1 MADIVL
7 TGNTSGAITVAAPA
21 VAGTNT
27 LTLPATTGTVLD
39 TNSSL
44 SASKLSGDIP
54 IASFPTGTVLQ
65 VVSVQPDTGLVSF
78 TSTSYA
84 EVDSDLRVAI
94 TPKASNSTLIVTCN
108 FLFGGNN
115 ESQMCQMKLYDITNT
130 TDVNTSAAGSRTV
143 GNASVRFREHDA
155 NDGAMINLQAQTT
168 SGSTVA
174 RTYGMYAKLESAATR
189 YFFSN
194 TSNTAALGY
203 AKPAI
208 TVMEVSA

>member
-27 LTLPATTGTVLD
+27 ITLPAETGTCITSGTAGAPGTTG
-39 TNSSL
+39 S
-44 SASKLSGDIP
+44 I
-54 IASFPTGTVLQ
+54 LQ

-143 GNASVRFREHDA
+143 GN
-155 NDGAMINLQAQTT
+155 
-168 SGSTVA
+168 
-174 RTYGMYAKLESAATR
+174 
-189 YFFSN
+189 
-194 TSNTAALGY
+194 
-203 AKPAI
+203 
-208 TVMEVSA
+208 

>member
-1 MADIVL
+1 MANLKLSGD
-7 TGNTSGAITVAAPA
+7 TSGVITVAVPA
-21 VAGTNT
+21 AAGTNT
-27 LTLPATTGTVLD
+27 ITLPAETGTCITSGTAGAPGTTG
-39 TNSSL
+39 S
-44 SASKLSGDIP
+44 I
-54 IASFPTGTVLQ
+54 LQ
-65 VVSVQPDTGLVSF
+65 VVSVQPDTGLVTWTGTTF
-78 TSTSYA
+78 A

-94 TPKASNSTLIVTCN
+94 TPKASDSTLIVTCN

-115 ESQMCQMKLYDITNT
+115 GSQMTQMKLYDITNT

>member
-1 MADIVL
+1 MANLKLSGD
-7 TGNTSGAITVAAPA
+7 TSGVITVAVPA
-21 VAGTNT
+21 AAGTNT
-27 LTLPATTGTVLD
+27 ITLPAETGTCITSGTAGAPGTTG
-39 TNSSL
+39 S
-44 SASKLSGDIP
+44 I
-54 IASFPTGTVLQ
+54 LQ
-65 VVSVQPDTGLVSF
+65 VVSVQPDTGLISF

-155 NDGAMINLQAQTT
+155 NDGAMINLQAQTS

-174 RTYGMYAKLESAATR
+174 RTYGMYAKLESAATK

>member
-1 MADIVL
+1 MANLKLSGD
-7 TGNTSGAITVAAPA
+7 TSGVITVAVPA
-21 VAGTNT
+21 AAGTNT
-27 LTLPATTGTVLD
+27 ITLPAETGTCITSGTAGAPGTTG
-39 TNSSL
+39 S
-44 SASKLSGDIP
+44 I
-54 IASFPTGTVLQ
+54 LQ

-84 EVDSDLRVAI
+84 EVDTDLRVAI
-94 TPKASNSTLIVTCN
+94 TPKATDSTLIVTCN

-115 ESQMCQMKLYDITNT
+115 GSQMTQMKLYDITNT
-130 TDVNTSAAGSRTV
+130 ADVNTSAAGSRTV
-143 GNASVRFREHDA
+143 GNASVRFMEHDA

-174 RTYGMYAKLESAATR
+174 RTYGMYAKLESAATK

>member
-27 LTLPATTGTVLD
+27 ITLPAETGTCITSGTAGAPGTTG
-39 TNSSL
+39 S
-44 SASKLSGDIP
+44 I
-54 IASFPTGTVLQ
+54 LQ

-203 AKPAI
+203 AKPSI
-208 TVMEVSA
+208 TVMEVAA

>member
-27 LTLPATTGTVLD
+27 ITLPAETGTCITSGTAGAPGTTG
-39 TNSSL
+39 S
-44 SASKLSGDIP
+44 I
-54 IASFPTGTVLQ
+54 LQ